1 MRLSAIDLGC
11 RRGGRDVFAGLV
23 FNVAGGEALSIT
35 GRNGSGKSS
44 LLRLIAGLIRPAE
57 GQILWEGGD
66 SELTLGEQAHYL
78 GHLDALKRSLT
89 VLENLQFWSRYL
101 GSEAASPEA
110 ALTAVGLDGLD
121 HLPAA
126 YLSAGQKR
134 RLSLARLVTV
144 KRPIW
149 LLDEPT
155 SALDTSAQER
165 LGHLMREHLAGGG
178 LILAATH
185 GPLGLAHA
193 RELRLG
199 DAA

>member
-1 MRLSAIDLGC
+1 MRLSALDLAC
-11 RRGGRDVFAGLV
+11 RRGGREVFAGLEFAV
-23 FNVAGGEALSIT
+23 SGGQALSVT

-44 LLRLIAGLIRPAE
+44 LLRLVAGLVRPA
-57 GQILWEGGD
+57 GGRIDWEGGD
-66 SELTLGEQAHYL
+66 PELTLGEQAHYL
-78 GHLDALKRSLT
+78 GHQDPLKPSLT

-101 GSEAASPEA
+101 GAERAAPEA
-110 ALTAVGLDGLD
+110 ALAAVGLDGLD

-134 RLSLARLVTV
+134 RLSLARLITV
-144 KRPIW
+144 QRPIW

-165 LGHLMREHLAGGG
+165 LASLMQEHLAGGG

-185 GPLGLAHA
+185 GPLVLAGA